1 MRDESRLGKYALIRY
16 KGGAVGE
23 ALADDHWDGEPDRV
37 RIGYCEVPNGID
49 DALFEMEIGERGT
62 LLIPP
67 AKAYGDHDPAG
78 VQIVSRNEVSDGAD
92 LEVGSVLGWRSP
104 ITREVLPVRVIEA
117 YDDYVKL
124 DYNHPLAG
132 KTLEYQI
139 ELVDVVD
146 E

>member
-1 MRDESRLGKYALIRY
+1 MRKEERLGKYALVRY
-16 KGGAVGE
+16 KGSVWGGSLIEDHVKGAPE
-23 ALADDHWDGEPDRV
+23 RV

-49 DALFEMEIGERGT
+49 DVLFEMEVGESGT
-62 LLIPP
+62 VLLPP

-78 VQIVSRNEVSDGAD
+78 VQIKPRSEVPDGYSLREGD
-92 LEVGSVLGWRSP
+92 VLGWRSP
-104 ITREVLPVRVIEA
+104 VTHAVLPVRVVEA
-117 YDDYVKL
+117 YRDYVKL

-132 KTLEYQI
+132 KTLEYWI

>member
-67 AKAYGDHDPAG
+67 AKAY
-78 VQIVSRNEVSDGAD
+78 
-92 LEVGSVLGWRSP
+92 
-104 ITREVLPVRVIEA
+104 
-117 YDDYVKL
+117 DDYVKL